1 MGKRCFFG
9 VRINFS
15 KNLLKNLFLMVTSP
29 EKQRCISYI
38 IKSQSVIISW
48 IFNSYVKGYGYFFWV
63 VISKWFQTRP
73 NNDLYFIFLF
83 FREKNIVWTKDYQ
96 STKIW
101 IACYTEKG
109 RMLKDI
115 SLVNVHWLFQNEPVF
130 PELAVLWAAATFRSP
145 QVNHLHCMWFS
156 RNHKL
161 YKENCFNSLKKSKN
175 VTESTKFIFKE
186 IISLIK
192 VSMNLDWSIRYVYF
206 IGPKIT
212 LKHWIFILD
221 VVGPIT
227 NQGCADK
234 LNTALYNHI
243 HIGLNLYEVLCSVA
257 LKPLL
262 HS

>member
-1 MGKRCFFG
+1 
-9 VRINFS
+9 
-15 KNLLKNLFLMVTSP
+15 MVTSP

-48 IFNSYVKGYGYFFWV
+48 IFNFYVKGYGYFFWV

-96 STKIW
+96 STKIL

-109 RMLKDI
+109 RMLKEI

-130 PELAVLWAAATFRSP
+130 PELAVLWAAATFWSP

-175 VTESTKFIFKE
+175 VTKSTNLFLKKL
-186 IISLIK
+186 SLLSK
-192 VSMNLDWSIRYVYF
+192 YQWTLNVVYAM
-206 IGPKIT
+206 
-212 LKHWIFILD
+212 FIL
-221 VVGPIT
+221 
-227 NQGCADK
+227 
-234 LNTALYNHI
+234 
-243 HIGLNLYEVLCSVA
+243 
-257 LKPLL
+257 
-262 HS
+262 

>member
-1 MGKRCFFG
+1 
-9 VRINFS
+9 
-15 KNLLKNLFLMVTSP
+15 MVTSP

-38 IKSQSVIISW
+38 IKSQSVIIAW
-48 IFNSYVKGYGYFFWV
+48 IFNFSVKGYGYFLWV

-73 NNDLYFIFLF
+73 NNDLYFIFYF
-83 FREKNIVWTKDYQ
+83 SGKNVWTKDYQ
-96 STKIW
+96 STKIV

-109 RMLKDI
+109 RILKEL
-115 SLVNVHWLFQNEPVF
+115 SLVNVHWLFQNE
-130 PELAVLWAAATFRSP
+130 LAVLWAAATFCSP
-145 QVNHLHCMWFS
+145 QVNHMHCMWFS

-175 VTESTKFIFKE
+175 VTKSIKFIFKE

-192 VSMNLDWSIRYVYF
+192 VSMNLESSIRYVYF

-243 HIGLNLYEVLCSVA
+243 HIGLNLYEVLWSVA
-257 LKPLL
+257 LKPLF

>member
-1 MGKRCFFG
+1 
-9 VRINFS
+9 
-15 KNLLKNLFLMVTSP
+15 MVTSP

-38 IKSQSVIISW
+38 IKSQSVIIAW
-48 IFNSYVKGYGYFFWV
+48 IFNFSVKGYGYFLWV

-73 NNDLYFIFLF
+73 NNDLYFIFYF
-83 FREKNIVWTKDYQ
+83 SGKNNVWTKDYQ
-96 STKIW
+96 STKIV

-109 RMLKDI
+109 RILKEL
-115 SLVNVHWLFQNEPVF
+115 SLVNVHWLFQNE
-130 PELAVLWAAATFRSP
+130 LAVLWAAATFCSP
-145 QVNHLHCMWFS
+145 QVNHMHCMWFS

-175 VTESTKFIFKE
+175 VTKSIKFIFKE

-192 VSMNLDWSIRYVYF
+192 VSMNLESSIRYVYF

-243 HIGLNLYEVLCSVA
+243 HIGLNLYEVLWSVA
-257 LKPLL
+257 LKPLF

>member
-1 MGKRCFFG
+1 
-9 VRINFS
+9 
-15 KNLLKNLFLMVTSP
+15 MVTSP

-38 IKSQSVIISW
+38 IKSQSVIIAW
-48 IFNSYVKGYGYFFWV
+48 IFNFSVKGYGYFLWV

-73 NNDLYFIFLF
+73 NNDRYFIFYISG
-83 FREKNIVWTKDYQ
+83 KNNVWTKDYK
-96 STKIW
+96 STKIV

-109 RMLKDI
+109 RILKEL
-115 SLVNVHWLFQNEPVF
+115 SLVNVHWLFQNEHVF
-130 PELAVLWAAATFRSP
+130 PELAVLWAAATFCSP
-145 QVNHLHCMWFS
+145 QVNHMHCMWFS

-161 YKENCFNSLKKSKN
+161 YIENCFNSLEKTKN
-175 VTESTKFIFKE
+175 VTKSTKFIFKE

-192 VSMNLDWSIRYVYF
+192 VSMNLESSIRYVYF

-234 LNTALYNHI
+234 LNTALYIYI

-262 HS
+262 RS